1 MPILRHSGQFGLV
14 SAVLFGLACGR
25 AEAAPR
31 VVADI
36 APLHSII
43 ASVMEGVGAPELLLP
58 PGASPHDYAL
68 RPSQAR
74 SLEGAELVVWM
85 GAGLAPWLERPL
97 ASLAGAARV
106 LDAGEAP
113 GVRHLPVRLRPVLS
127 EDHGGQGHDDDETT
141 GEEAGGGHAHSGD
154 DPHLW
159 LDPQNAAAIAAETA
173 SVLANLDPVNGETYR
188 ANAESFAG
196 DLARLSAEIATR
208 LGATGS
214 AGFIVYHDA
223 FQYFENRFGLRA
235 LASVVAQEGVAPG
248 AARIQALRDLVS
260 DQEIACAFTEPQFD
274 PALLETVVA
283 GLAVRIEELDP
294 LGAAL
299 EPGPEL
305 YADLLRSVS
314 ATIADC
320 LAG

>member
-1 MPILRHSGQFGLV
+1 
-14 SAVLFGLACGR
+14 
-25 AEAAPR
+25 
-31 VVADI
+31 
-36 APLHSII
+36 
-43 ASVMEGVGAPELLLP
+43 
-58 PGASPHDYAL
+58 
-68 RPSQAR
+68 
-74 SLEGAELVVWM
+74 M

-97 ASLAGAARV
+97 ANLAGAARI

-113 GVRHLPVRLRPVLS
+113 GVRHLPVRTGPVLT
-127 EDHGGQGHDDDETT
+127 EDHGGQGYDDDKPT

-159 LDPQNAAAIAAETA
+159 LDPQNAAAIAAEAA
-173 SVLANLDPVNGETYR
+173 SVLADLDPANGETYR
-188 ANAESFAG
+188 ANAESFTG
-196 DLARLSAEIATR
+196 DLARLSAEIAKR

-223 FQYFENRFGLRA
+223 FQYFENRFGLHA

-248 AARIQALRDLVS
+248 AARIQDLRDLAGA
-260 DQEIACAFTEPQFD
+260 QAIACAFTEPQFD

-283 GLAVRIEELDP
+283 ELAVRIEELNP

-305 YADLLRSVS
+305 YADLLRSLS